1 MSVFDTPPPD
11 SQGGLNLS
19 TLGSPDV
26 GLLGGVEFDFLGNDL
41 LKNVAPF
48 GNGVLT
54 GEFKLPIGQILGI
67 YVNAPNNPIPNI
79 FKSVV
84 GTGNPLNAAVRTLDD
99 KGIIDPTDMKG
110 GLAQIGAG
118 RARVQS
124 QGQDM

>member
-1 MSVFDTPPPD
+1 MSVFDTPPSD
-11 SQGGLNLS
+11 SQGGLNFS

-26 GLLGGVEFDFLGNDL
+26 GLSGGLEFNFLGNDL
-41 LKNVAPF
+41 AKNVAPF

-54 GEFKLPIGQILGI
+54 GEFKLPIGQILDR
-67 YVNAPNNPIPNI
+67 YVDVPKNEISNI

-118 RARVQS
+118 RARVQERG
-124 QGQDM
+124 QGM